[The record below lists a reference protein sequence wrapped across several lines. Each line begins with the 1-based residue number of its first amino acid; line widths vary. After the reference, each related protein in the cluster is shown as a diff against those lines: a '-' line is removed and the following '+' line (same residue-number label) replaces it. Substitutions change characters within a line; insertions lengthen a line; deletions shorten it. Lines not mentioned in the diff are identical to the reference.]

1 MGSRI
6 IEKVWKQETDT
17 IYQMKKTIRK
27 IIPLIVILVMFG
39 CTKTIYIPLTNTI
52 TEIEYR
58 DKFVR
63 DSIYFSDSVLI
74 ERKGDTVFNTK
85 IEYKY
90 ISKFIKDTVNIRD
103 SVYIEKPIEV
113 VKEVNRLTKWQRWRL
128 NFLWVLFAG
137 AIVYI
142 IIKIKNIL

>member
-1 MGSRI
+1 MKRI
-6 IEKVWKQETDT
+6 I
-17 IYQMKKTIRK
+17 
-27 IIPLIVILVMFG
+27 LFFIVFAVFG
-39 CTKTIYIPLTNTI
+39 CTKRIYIPVTTTV

-58 DKFVR
+58 DKLVR

-85 IEYKY
+85 IKYKY

-128 NFLWVLFAG
+128 NFLWVLLAG
-137 AIVYI
+137 GIGYI
-142 IIKIKNIL
+142 II

>member
-1 MGSRI
+1 
-6 IEKVWKQETDT
+6 
-17 IYQMKKTIRK
+17 MKKLILL
-27 IIPLIVILVMFG
+27 IILFALFG
-39 CTKTIYIPLTNTI
+39 CTKRIYIPVTTTI

-58 DKFVR
+58 DKLVR

-85 IEYKY
+85 IKYKY

-103 SVYIEKPIEV
+103 SIYIEKPIEV

-128 NFLWVLFAG
+128 NLLWVLMAG
-137 AIVYI
+137 GLVYV
-142 IIKIKNIL
+142 IIKIKY

>member
-1 MGSRI
+1 
-6 IEKVWKQETDT
+6 
-17 IYQMKKTIRK
+17 MKKL
-27 IIPLIVILVMFG
+27 IIFLVMFAIFG
-39 CTKTIYIPLTNTI
+39 CTKRIYIPVTNTI

-58 DKFVR
+58 DKLVR

-85 IEYKY
+85 IKYKY
-90 ISKFIKDTVNIRD
+90 ISKFIKDTVSIRD

-128 NFLWVLFAG
+128 NFLWVLLAG
-137 AIVYI
+137 GIGYI

>member
-1 MGSRI
+1 MKRI
-6 IEKVWKQETDT
+6 I
-17 IYQMKKTIRK
+17 
-27 IIPLIVILVMFG
+27 LFFIVFAFFG
-39 CTKTIYIPLTNTI
+39 CTKRIYIPVTTTV

-58 DKFVR
+58 EKLVR

-85 IEYKY
+85 IKYKY

-103 SVYIEKPIEV
+103 SIYIEKPIEV

-128 NFLWVLFAG
+128 NLLWVLMAG
-137 AIVYI
+137 GVVYG
-142 IIKIKNIL
+142 IIKIKH

>member
-1 MGSRI
+1 MLLSIVPTNYNCMKRI
-6 IEKVWKQETDT
+6 I
-17 IYQMKKTIRK
+17 
-27 IIPLIVILVMFG
+27 LFFIVFAFFG
-39 CTKTIYIPLTNTI
+39 CTKRIYIPVTTTV

-58 DKFVR
+58 EKLVR

-85 IEYKY
+85 IKYKY

-103 SVYIEKPIEV
+103 SIYIEKPIEV

-128 NFLWVLFAG
+128 NLLWVLMAG
-137 AIVYI
+137 GLGYV
-142 IIKIKNIL
+142 IIKIKRLFS

>member
-1 MGSRI
+1 MKRI
-6 IEKVWKQETDT
+6 I
-17 IYQMKKTIRK
+17 
-27 IIPLIVILVMFG
+27 LFFIVFALFG
-39 CTKTIYIPLTNTI
+39 CTKRIYIPVTTTV

-58 DKFVR
+58 DKLVR
-63 DSIYFSDSVLI
+63 DSVYFSDSVLI

-85 IEYKY
+85 IKYKY

-128 NFLWVLFAG
+128 NFLWVLMAG
-137 AIVYI
+137 GIGYV
-142 IIKIKNIL
+142 IIKIKRLFS

>member
-1 MGSRI
+1 
-6 IEKVWKQETDT
+6 
-17 IYQMKKTIRK
+17 MKKLILF
-27 IIPLIVILVMFG
+27 IILFALFG
-39 CTKTIYIPLTNTI
+39 CTKRIYIPVTNTI

-58 DKFVR
+58 DKLIR

-85 IEYKY
+85 IKYKY
-90 ISKFIKDTVNIRD
+90 ISKLIKDTVSIRD

-128 NFLWVLFAG
+128 NFLWVLMAG
-137 AIVYI
+137 GVGYV
-142 IIKIKNIL
+142 IIKIKRLFS

>member
-1 MGSRI
+1 MRKLILFI
-6 IEKVWKQETDT
+6 I
-17 IYQMKKTIRK
+17 
-27 IIPLIVILVMFG
+27 LFALFG
-39 CTKTIYIPLTNTI
+39 CTKRIYVPVTTTI

-58 DKFVR
+58 DKLVR

-85 IEYKY
+85 IKYKY
-90 ISKFIKDTVNIRD
+90 ISKFIKDTVSIRD

-128 NFLWVLFAG
+128 NLLWVLMAG
-137 AIVYI
+137 GLVYV
-142 IIKIKNIL
+142 IIKIKY

>member
-1 MGSRI
+1 MKRI
-6 IEKVWKQETDT
+6 I
-17 IYQMKKTIRK
+17 
-27 IIPLIVILVMFG
+27 LFFIVFAFFG
-39 CTKTIYIPLTNTI
+39 CTKRIYIPVTTTV

-58 DKFVR
+58 EKLVR

-85 IEYKY
+85 IKYKY
-90 ISKFIKDTVNIRD
+90 ISKYVKDTVSIRD

-128 NFLWVLFAG
+128 NLLWVLMAG
-137 AIVYI
+137 GLVYV
-142 IIKIKNIL
+142 IIKIKRLFS

>member
-1 MGSRI
+1 
-6 IEKVWKQETDT
+6 
-17 IYQMKKTIRK
+17 MKK
-27 IIPLIVILVMFG
+27 LILLIAILVMFG
-39 CTKTIYIPLTNTI
+39 CTKRIYIPVTTTV

-58 DKFVR
+58 DKLVR

-74 ERKGDTVFNTK
+74 EQKGDTVFNTK
-85 IEYKY
+85 IKYKY
-90 ISKFIKDTVNIRD
+90 ISKFIKDTVSIRD

-113 VKEVNRLTKWQRWRL
+113 IKEVNRLTKWQRWRL

-137 AIVYI
+137 GIVYI